1 MVNIPM
7 GKKSTYFSD
16 GRQKAARLARDIP
29 RDIELDLFRQS
40 IALACSKL
48 KDINREPKPTSV
60 LYLAFL
66 SVLSEHDLLIFDGE
80 DSRKVVMARD
90 EFYRDYNSDL
100 AQAFDDNFS
109 PQESPSRYKIA
120 LLKLLCSNYYSL
132 SGTTVGFVEPSQ
144 LKSKKCGKMC
154 SPRSSILRARMF
166 ML

>member
-7 GKKSTYFSD
+7 GEKVLIFSD

-132 SGTTVGFVEPSQ
+132 SEQQLVLLNHRSLNQKNVGRCAVQEAQ
-144 LKSKKCGKMC
+144 Y
-154 SPRSSILRARMF
+154 
-166 ML
+166 